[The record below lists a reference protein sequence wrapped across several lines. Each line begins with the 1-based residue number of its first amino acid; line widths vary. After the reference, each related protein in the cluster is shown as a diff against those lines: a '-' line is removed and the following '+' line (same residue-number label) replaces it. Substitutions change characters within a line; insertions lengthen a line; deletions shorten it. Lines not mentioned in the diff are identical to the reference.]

1 MKIAIVPGSFDPMTL
16 GHLDIVK
23 RATALF
29 DKVIVAVMVNDSK
42 KYMFSMEERLEI
54 AKLTCEGIEN
64 VSVIA
69 DDGLLVSL
77 AEREG
82 ACAIVK
88 GARNAQDYVYEEKM
102 ARYNALKNPNV
113 QTVLL
118 VCDSTLSNIS
128 STEVRERLEKN
139 RDISDIVS
147 QNAIKYILKKIF
159 VKVN

>member
-23 RATALF
+23 RAAVLF
-29 DKVIVAVMVNDSK
+29 DSVVVAVMVNDAK
-42 KYMFSMEERLEI
+42 KYMFSMEDRLEI

-69 DDGLLVSL
+69 DDGLLADL
-77 AEREG
+77 AKKMN

-88 GARNAQDYVYEEKM
+88 GVRNAEDYVYEEKM
-102 ARYNALKNPNV
+102 AHYNALKNPNA

-118 VCDSTLSNIS
+118 VCDPALANIS
-128 STEVRERLEKN
+128 STEVRERLEKKK
-139 RDISDIVS
+139 DISDIVS
-147 QNAIKYILKKIF
+147 QNAIKYILKNTEK
-159 VKVN
+159 